1 MTGFIW
7 IKNTKR
13 STYDLELDE
22 FGWYKYIMFHR
33 RRSIFCRVWLNSKTF
48 THAALLTHANHA
60 THAKTWTHGTH
71 AKILWTHATNVTHAK
86 ILWTNA
92 THAKIW
98 PTLSTLPTNPR
109 HPRDL
114 ADSRLSSKFT
124 KIKGK
129 TIKEHQY
136 DIVHYVICPEGQCS
150 ENFAGET
157 ARRLS
162 ERVLE
167 HNGRGAKSHLVKDAI
182 KKCHKY
188 PKIEDFNVM

>member
-1 MTGFIW
+1 MT
-7 IKNTKR
+7 N
-13 STYDLELDE
+13 
-22 FGWYKYIMFHR
+22 
-33 RRSIFCRVWLNSKTF
+33 
-48 THAALLTHANHA
+48 ANHA

-71 AKILWTHATNVTHAK
+71 AKILWTHATHTKISTHA
-86 ILWTNA
+86 
-92 THAKIW
+92 THVKIW

-136 DIVHYVICPEGQCS
+136 DIVYYVICPEGQCS
-150 ENFAGET
+150 ENCAGET

-162 ERVLE
+162 ERILE
-167 HNGRGAKSHLVKDAI
+167 HNGRSAKSHLVKDAI